1 MIETIK
7 QDISVAIEALKRDNL
22 DLVNII
28 GNRIATDSMIIKR
41 NDLII
46 MGFLC
51 KEISLEIRRVK
62 EINEKNLQR
71 CKDAGRKFLEGI
83 SSLLEDKIENKKVWE
98 KYQNYEKEVRKYL
111 VGDIESSIYKRN
123 PDFTKETRTM
133 LLEHLNGNRRLLIKR
148 GNNRLVEGIASE
160 ISRGVNTYGFYPEDL
175 VFYLVMKVFSSYYE
189 YFIHDY
195 HLEESE
201 EEKTKKEKEINL
213 YIDNIYKLFSVKG
226 NLNDLYEE
234 SAKIIGDLGTKWR
247 EYFINL
253 GEIRIMLGGRGIELP
268 PEAKKGIEEGFAEV
282 FERKVKKGK

>member
-51 KEISLEIRRVK
+51 REVSVEIRRGK
-62 EINEKNLQR
+62 EINEKNLMR

-83 SSLLEDKIENKKVWE
+83 LSLLEDKIENKEIWE

-111 VGDIESSIYKRN
+111 IGDIESSIYKDN
-123 PDFTKETRTM
+123 PDFTKETRTL

-148 GNNRLVEGIASE
+148 GNRLVEGIVSE
-160 ISRGVNTYGFYPEDL
+160 VSRMINTYGFYPEDL
-175 VFYLVMKVFSSYYE
+175 VFYLVMKVFSGYYD
-189 YFIHDY
+189 YFLYDY
-195 HLEESE
+195 HLEERE
-201 EEKTKKEKEINL
+201 EEKAKKEKEINL
-213 YIDNIYKLFSVKG
+213 CVDNIYKLFSAES
-226 NLNDLYEE
+226 NLNDLYED
-234 SAKIIGDLGTKWR
+234 SAKIIGDLGIKWR
-247 EYFINL
+247 MYFINL
-253 GEIRIMLGGRGIELP
+253 GEIRLIMEGRGIELP
-268 PEAKKGIEEGFAEV
+268 PEAKKEIEEGLAEV

>member
-62 EINEKNLQR
+62 EINEKNLMG

-83 SSLLEDKIENKKVWE
+83 SSLLEDKIENKEIWE

-111 VGDIESSIYKRN
+111 VGDIESSIYKGN
-123 PDFTKETRTM
+123 PDFTMKTRTM

-148 GNNRLVEGIASE
+148 GNRLVEGIASE
-160 ISRGVNTYGFYPEDL
+160 ISRGINTYGFYPEDL
-175 VFYLVMKVFSSYYE
+175 VFYLVMKVFNSYYE
-189 YFIHDY
+189 YFIYDY

-213 YIDNIYKLFSVKG
+213 YTDNIYKLFSAKG
-226 NLNDLYEE
+226 NLNGLYED
-234 SAKIIGDLGTKWR
+234 SAKIIGELGTKWR
-247 EYFINL
+247 MYFINL
-253 GEIRIMLGGRGIELP
+253 GEIRMIVEGKGIELP
-268 PEAKKGIEEGFAEV
+268 PEAKKEIEEGLAEV
-282 FERKVKKGK
+282 FGRKVKKGK